1 MAVNTINCQ
10 DINAALFHLEF

>member
-10 DINAALFHLEF
+10 DINAARFLLEF